1 MLTFLINLFRGSS
14 TLVTLERKRHGILS
28 TFYKMS
34 TELAALHDEQI
45 TAIKNLEVR
54 LAELESE
61 KREVEQ
67 MALSTEKTVAQ
78 ISKIIGQS

>member
-1 MLTFLINLFRGSS
+1 MLTFLINLFKGSS
-14 TLVTLERKRHGILS
+14 TLATLERKKHNILS

-34 TELAALHDEQI
+34 TELTALHKEQI
-45 TAIKNLEVR
+45 IAIENLQVK
-54 LAELESE
+54 LDELENE
-61 KREVEQ
+61 KDELEQ

>member
-1 MLTFLINLFRGSS
+1 MLTFLINLSRGSS
-14 TLVTLERKRHGILS
+14 ILATLERKRHDILS
-28 TFYKMS
+28 AFYKMS
-34 TELAALHDEQI
+34 TELSTLHDEQI
-45 TAIKNLEVR
+45 TAIRNLEVK

-67 MALSTEKTVAQ
+67 MALGTEKTIAQ

>member
-1 MLTFLINLFRGSS
+1 MLRFLINLFKGSS
-14 TLVTLERKRHGILS
+14 TLATLERKKHNILS

-34 TELAALHDEQI
+34 TELTALHKEQI
-45 TAIKNLEVR
+45 IAIENLQVK
-54 LAELESE
+54 LDELENE
-61 KREVEQ
+61 KDEVER

>member
-1 MLTFLINLFRGSS
+1 
-14 TLVTLERKRHGILS
+14 
-28 TFYKMS
+28 MS
-34 TELAALHDEQI
+34 TELSTLHDEQI
-45 TAIKNLEVR
+45 TAIRNLEVK

-67 MALSTEKTVAQ
+67 MALGTEKTIAQ